1 MRSLKKDGQLARNL
15 AGAIPY
21 AERSL
26 AICQTAERAIE
37 ELSYALAQ
45 PPAQA
50 AGLLAIRGSVLAERC
65 NHAGAAESGEKLA
78 LLVPTKDH
86 PFAKALNLYNA
97 GCLLSL
103 SSTAAARSK
112 GLPIPKRKELAE
124 RYATRALGLLTDAR
138 VAGFFKD
145 PKSIAYIAKDSDLE
159 ALRTRADFKKFLQE
173 LQSTPQPQRN

>member
-37 ELSYALAQ
+37 ELSYALGQ
-45 PPAQA
+45 PAEQA
-50 AGLLAIRGSVLAERC
+50 AGLLSVRGGVLAERG

-78 LLVPTKDH
+78 ALVP
-86 PFAKALNLYNA
+86 PNQAAKVLNLYNA
-97 GCLLSL
+97 ARLLSL
-103 SSTAAARSK
+103 SSAAAAGDK
-112 GLPIPKRKELAE
+112 GLPVPKRKELAE
-124 RYATRALGLLTDAR
+124 RYATRAIGLLTDAR
-138 VAGFFKD
+138 VAGFFKN
-145 PKSIAYIAKDSDLE
+145 PENIAYTAKDPGLE